1 MLAADMPGT
10 ILDMHIHTTAGAS
23 DSGLSPE
30 DLAAEAIQRG
40 LTGLNITEHD
50 RVWDSYRLADYRQR
64 HDGLFV
70 NNGMEVST
78 DLGHMIVVGLTQ
90 YVAGI
95 RRAEELRRVLD
106 DVGGYMVVAHPFRH
120 WFAPVYFRK
129 QGKEPFTMTPEQ
141 AAERM
146 PVFQLVDAVEAL
158 NGANTPR
165 ENLFALRVAK
175 ALGKPVTGGSDAHST
190 AGIGFYC
197 TVFEQELQT
206 PEDMLR
212 ELHAARFH
220 AHHGLLQGKLTYF
233 TETSLEEAAP
243 GLAT

>member
-1 MLAADMPGT
+1 MAGT
-10 ILDMHIHTTAGAS
+10 IMDMHLHTTAGAS

-30 DLAAEAIQRG
+30 DLAKEAKQRG

-50 RVWDSYRLADYRQR
+50 RLWDIHRLAEYRER
-64 HDGLFV
+64 HSTLFV

-78 DLGHMIVVGLTQ
+78 DLGHMIVVGLRE
-90 YVAGI
+90 YVPGI

-106 DVGGYMVVAHPFRH
+106 DMGGYMVVAHPFRH
-120 WFAPVYFRK
+120 WFDPVYFRK

-146 PVFQLVDAVEAL
+146 PVFGLVDAIEAL

-175 ALGKPVTGGSDAHST
+175 ALGKPVTGGSDAHSDS
-190 AGIGFYC
+190 GIGFYC
-197 TVFEQELQT
+197 TVFEEELRTQEG
-206 PEDMLR
+206 MLR
-212 ELHAARFH
+212 ELHAGRFH

-233 TETSLEEAAP
+233 TEESLEEAAP

>member
-1 MLAADMPGT
+1 MPGT
-10 ILDMHIHTTAGAS
+10 IIDMHVHTTAGAS

-30 DLAAEAIQRG
+30 DLAEEAKARG
-40 LTGLNITEHD
+40 LTGVNITEHD
-50 RVWDSYRLADYRQR
+50 RLWDPYKLNEYRER
-64 HDGLFV
+64 HAPLFV

-106 DVGGYMVVAHPFRH
+106 DMGGFMSVAHPFRH
-120 WFAPVYFRK
+120 WFDPVYFRK

-141 AAERM
+141 AAERL
-146 PVFQLVDAVEAL
+146 PAFQLVDAVEAL

-165 ENLFALRVAK
+165 ENLFALQVAK
-175 ALGKPVTGGSDAHST
+175 VLGKPVTGGSDAHSR

-197 TVFEQELQT
+197 TVLERAVAT
-206 PEDMLR
+206 PEEFLAELR
-212 ELHAARFH
+212 AGRFH
-220 AHHGLLQGKLTYF
+220 AHHGLLQGNLTPF
-233 TETSLEEAAP
+233 TEDSLEDAPP

>member
-1 MLAADMPGT
+1 MPGT
-10 ILDMHIHTTAGAS
+10 IIDMHVHTTAGAS

-30 DLAAEAIQRG
+30 DLAEEARTRG
-40 LTGLNITEHD
+40 LTGVNITEHD
-50 RVWDSYRLADYRQR
+50 RLWDAYKLAEYRER
-64 HDGLFV
+64 HAPLFV

-106 DVGGYMVVAHPFRH
+106 DVGGFMAVAHPFRH
-120 WFAPVYFRK
+120 WFDPVYFRK

-165 ENLFALRVAK
+165 ENLFALRVAQV
-175 ALGKPVTGGSDAHST
+175 LGKPVTGGSDAHSR

-197 TVFEQELQT
+197 TVLEREVT
-206 PEDMLR
+206 APEDFLAELR
-212 ELHAARFH
+212 AGRFH
-220 AHHGLLQGKLTYF
+220 AHHGLLQGALTPF
-233 TETSLEEAAP
+233 TEQSLEEAPP

>member
-1 MLAADMPGT
+1 MPGT
-10 ILDMHIHTTAGAS
+10 IIDMHVHTTAGAS

-30 DLAAEAIQRG
+30 DLAEEAKKRR

-50 RVWDSYRLADYRQR
+50 RLWDAFKLQEYRDR
-64 HDGLFV
+64 HPELFV

-90 YVAGI
+90 YVPGI

-106 DVGGYMVVAHPFRH
+106 DVGGYMIVAHPFRH
-120 WFAPVYFRK
+120 WFDPVYFRK

-146 PVFQLVDAVEAL
+146 PVFQIVHAVEGL

-165 ENLFALRVAK
+165 ENLFALKVAK
-175 ALGKPVTGGSDAHST
+175 ALGKPVSGGSDAHST
-190 AGIGFYC
+190 SGIGFYC
-197 TVFEQELQT
+197 TVFERDLTSTEEMLQE
-206 PEDMLR
+206 M
-212 ELHAARFH
+212 HAGRFH
-220 AHHGLLQGKLTYF
+220 AHHGLLQGDLTYF
-233 TETSLEEAAP
+233 TEDSLEEAAP

>member
-1 MLAADMPGT
+1 MPGT
-10 ILDMHIHTTAGAS
+10 IIDMHVHTTAGAS
-23 DSGLSPE
+23 DSGLAPE
-30 DLAAEAIQRG
+30 DLAEEATARG

-50 RVWDSYRLADYRQR
+50 RLWDAYKLADFRER
-64 HDGLFV
+64 HAPLFI

-78 DLGHMIVVGLTQ
+78 DLGHMIVVGLKG

-106 DVGGYMVVAHPFRH
+106 DLGGYMVVAHPFRH
-120 WFAPVYFRK
+120 WFDPVYFRK
-129 QGKEPFTMTPEQ
+129 QGKEPFTMTPDQ
-141 AAERM
+141 AAERL
-146 PVFQLVDAVEAL
+146 PAFQIVDAIEAL

-165 ENLFALRVAK
+165 ENLFALRVARV
-175 ALGKPVTGGSDAHST
+175 LGKPVTGGSDAHSR

-197 TVFEQELQT
+197 TVFEHDLSSE
-206 PEDMLR
+206 EDMLR
-212 ELHAARFH
+212 ELHAGRFH

-233 TETSLEEAAP
+233 TEDSLEEAAP

>member
-1 MLAADMPGT
+1 MPGT
-10 ILDMHIHTTAGAS
+10 ILDMHVHTTAGAS

-30 DLAAEAIQRG
+30 DLAEEAVRRG

-50 RVWDSYRLADYRQR
+50 RLWDVYRLAEYRDR
-64 HDGLFV
+64 HSGLFV

-78 DLGHMIVVGLTQ
+78 DLGHMIVVGLKQ
-90 YVAGI
+90 YVPGI
-95 RRAEELRRVLD
+95 RRAEELRKVLD
-106 DVGGYMVVAHPFRH
+106 DLGGFMVVAHPFRH
-120 WFAPVYFRK
+120 WFDPVYFRK

-141 AAERM
+141 AAERL
-146 PVFQLVDAVEAL
+146 PVFQLVDAIEAL

-165 ENLFALRVAK
+165 ENIFALQVAK
-175 ALGKPVTGGSDAHST
+175 VLGKPVTGGSDAHSRS
-190 AGIGFYC
+190 GIGFYC
-197 TVFEQELQT
+197 TVFEHALRT

-212 ELHAARFH
+212 ELHAGRFH

-233 TETSLEEAAP
+233 TETSLEDAPP

>member
-1 MLAADMPGT
+1 MPGT
-10 ILDMHIHTTAGAS
+10 ILDMHVHTTAGAS

-30 DLAAEAIQRG
+30 DLATEAKLRG

-50 RVWDSYRLADYRQR
+50 RLWDGYKLAGYRSR
-64 HDGLFV
+64 HSELFV

-106 DVGGYMVVAHPFRH
+106 DVGGYMIVAHPFRH
-120 WFAPVYFRK
+120 WFDPVYFRK

-175 ALGKPVTGGSDAHST
+175 TLGKPVTGGIDAHST

-197 TVFEQELQT
+197 TVFERELRT
-206 PEDMLR
+206 PEDMTR
-212 ELHAARFH
+212 ELRAGRFH

-233 TETSLEEAAP
+233 TEDSLKESAP
-243 GLAT
+243 GRAT

>member
-1 MLAADMPGT
+1 MSGT
-10 ILDMHIHTTAGAS
+10 IIDMHVHTTAGAS
-23 DSGLSPE
+23 DSGLSPD
-30 DLAAEAIQRG
+30 DLGTEAVARG
-40 LTGLNITEHD
+40 LTGINITEHD
-50 RVWDSYRLADYRQR
+50 RLWDAYKLNEYRER
-64 HDGLFV
+64 HGGLFV

-106 DVGGYMVVAHPFRH
+106 DVGGFMAVAHPFRH
-120 WFAPVYFRK
+120 WFDPVYFRK

-141 AAERM
+141 AAERL
-146 PVFQLVDAVEAL
+146 PVFQLVDAIEAL

-175 ALGKPVTGGSDAHST
+175 VLGKPVTGGSDAHST
-190 AGIGFYC
+190 SGIGFYC
-197 TVFEQELQT
+197 TVLEKQVTTPPEFLEEL
-206 PEDMLR
+206 R
-212 ELHAARFH
+212 AGRFH

-233 TETSLEEAAP
+233 TEDSLEEAAP

>member
-1 MLAADMPGT
+1 MPGT
-10 ILDMHIHTTAGAS
+10 IIDMHVHTTAGAS
-23 DSGLSPE
+23 DSGLNPE
-30 DLAAEAIQRG
+30 DLAEEAKQRG

-50 RVWDSYRLADYRQR
+50 RLWDIYKLNEYRER
-64 HDGLFV
+64 HSELFV

-90 YVAGI
+90 YVPGI
-95 RRAEELRRVLD
+95 RHAEELRRVLD
-106 DVGGYMVVAHPFRH
+106 DLGGYMVVAHPFRH
-120 WFAPVYFRK
+120 WFDPVYFRK
-129 QGKEPFTMTPEQ
+129 QGKEPFTMTPAQ

-146 PVFQLVDAVEAL
+146 PVFSLVDAVEAL

-175 ALGKPVTGGSDAHST
+175 ALGKPVTGGSDAHSR

-197 TVFEQELQT
+197 TVFEKDLTSTEEMLAEL
-206 PEDMLR
+206 R
-212 ELHAARFH
+212 AGRFH
-220 AHHGLLQGKLTYF
+220 AHHGLLQGKLTAF
-233 TETSLEEAAP
+233 TEESLEESAP

>member
-1 MLAADMPGT
+1 MPGT
-10 ILDMHIHTTAGAS
+10 ILDMHLHTTAGAS
-23 DSGLSPE
+23 DSGLDPE
-30 DLAAEAIQRG
+30 DLTEEARLRG

-50 RVWDSYRLADYRQR
+50 RLWDTYKLRDYRER
-64 HDGLFV
+64 HADLFV

-78 DLGHMIVVGLTQ
+78 DLGHMIVVGLKE
-90 YVAGI
+90 YVGGI

-106 DVGGYMVVAHPFRH
+106 DLGGFMVVAHPFRH
-120 WFAPVYFRK
+120 WFDPVYFRK

-146 PVFQLVDAVEAL
+146 EVFHLVDGIEA
-158 NGANTPR
+158 
-165 ENLFALRVAK
+165 
-175 ALGKPVTGGSDAHST
+175 VTGGSDAHSR

-197 TVFEQELQT
+197 TVFENELKT

-212 ELHAARFH
+212 ELHARRFH
-220 AHHGLLQGKLTYF
+220 AHHGLLRGNLTYF
-233 TETSLEEAAP
+233 TEDSLEEAAP

>member
-1 MLAADMPGT
+1 MSGT
-10 ILDMHIHTTAGAS
+10 IIDMHLHTTAGAS

-30 DLAAEAIQRG
+30 DLAIEAVTRG
-40 LTGLNITEHD
+40 LTGINITEHD
-50 RVWDSYRLADYRQR
+50 RLWDTYKLAAYRESNPA
-64 HDGLFV
+64 LFV

-78 DLGHMIVVGLTQ
+78 DLGHMIVVGLKQ
-90 YVAGI
+90 YVPGI

-106 DVGGYMVVAHPFRH
+106 ETGGFMSVAHPFRH
-120 WFAPVYFRK
+120 WFDPVYFRK

-146 PVFQLVDAVEAL
+146 PVFQLVDAIEAL

-175 ALGKPVTGGSDAHST
+175 ALGKPVTGGSDAHSKS
-190 AGIGFYC
+190 GIGFYC
-197 TVFEQELQT
+197 TVFEKDLTTEAEMLEEL
-206 PEDMLR
+206 R
-212 ELHAARFH
+212 AGRFH
-220 AHHGLLQGKLTYF
+220 AHHGLLQGNLTYF
-233 TETSLEEAAP
+233 TEDSLEEAAP